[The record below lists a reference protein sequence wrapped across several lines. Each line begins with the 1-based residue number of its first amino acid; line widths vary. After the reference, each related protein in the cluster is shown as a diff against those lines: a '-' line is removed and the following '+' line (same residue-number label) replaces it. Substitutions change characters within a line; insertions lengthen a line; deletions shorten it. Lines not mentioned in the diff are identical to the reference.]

1 MSLDDFSHVVST
13 GDGPALTQVGFG
25 TLLCA
30 VYHTKYADMTRVYTA
45 TADVASDGFSTTSA
59 AYRMVQ
65 RAFQQSP
72 RPTEVKLGKLLHAPA
87 TSIRLTPAALDAT
100 DYEFTLMVEGRS
112 DLEVSITSD
121 GSATVDEICDAI
133 QTAIETAMKGVAQGT
148 SASSVAVGTGAKTF
162 TTVEAANTLDL
173 RPGQPIVATS
183 ALGSDSMTGTV
194 TSYSGTTLVI
204 DVASVTGSGTD
215 TDWVFTV
222 DYLTVTPSGG
232 TATHLD
238 LTAES
243 GRYFWLSG
251 WRHDRIAVED
261 RTADPGM
268 VADLDAIRL
277 ADADWYGLAVAT
289 HSAAALRKA
298 ADWAEAQKVQF
309 AAVTSDTKAMDSGD
323 LTDIASVLG
332 TLSYKR
338 SICYFSL
345 NDQSAF
351 TDVGGLAERFP
362 FDPGTG
368 PDAGGTY
375 DAKTIAGVPAD
386 ALTPTQKTNLR
397 TKKYIVYIETAGINH
412 TLDGWTPEGTFADQ
426 IRFEDWFNTRLQEK
440 LFAAKKNVGR
450 LPMSKIGLAALEA
463 CVRAQFAEGI
473 ASGGI
478 DPGDGTETN
487 PGPECT
493 VPTVS
498 QISSNDRAA
507 RHVGGGGVQ
516 AAYRYTGA
524 INTEDVT
531 VLVTI

>member
-1 MSLDDFSHVVST
+1 MSLDDFSTVTAT

-25 TLLCA
+25 TLGCA
-30 VYHTKYADMTRVYTA
+30 VYHDKSADLSIVCTA
-45 TADVASDGFSTTSA
+45 TTDVTALGFSTTSA

-72 RPTEVKLGKLLHAPA
+72 RPKSVKLLKLASPPS
-87 TSIRLTPAALDAT
+87 TIIRLTPLALSSAE
-100 DYEFTLMVEGRS
+100 YEFTLMIEGRP
-112 DLEVSITSD
+112 DLDVSITSD
-121 GSATVDEICDAI
+121 GSATVDEICDAL
-133 QTAIETAMKGVAQGT
+133 QTAIEAATKGVTQGT
-148 SASSVAVGTGAKTF
+148 STSSVLVGTGSKTF
-162 TTVEAANTLDL
+162 TTQAGLDL

-183 ALGSDSMTGTV
+183 VLGSDTMTGTV

-204 DVASVTGSGTD
+204 NVASVTGSGTD
-215 TDWVFTV
+215 TDWTFTV

-238 LTAES
+238 LSAEA
-243 GRYFWLSG
+243 GRYFWLKG
-251 WRHDRIAVED
+251 WRHDRIEVED
-261 RTADPGM
+261 RTVDPGM

-289 HSAAALRKA
+289 HSVDAQEAAAG
-298 ADWAEAQKVQF
+298 WAEAQKVQF
-309 AAVTSDTKAMDSGD
+309 FSFTADTKALDSGD

-338 SICYFSL
+338 TMCYFSL
-345 NDQSAF
+345 SDMAAF
-351 TDVGGLAERFP
+351 TDVAAPAERFP

-368 PDAGGTY
+368 PDAGGTF
-375 DAKTIAGVPAD
+375 DAKTLTGVPAD
-386 ALTPTQKTNLR
+386 ALTPTQKNTLKV
-397 TKKYIVYIETAGINH
+397 KKYNVYITTADINH
-412 TLDGWTPEGTFADQ
+412 TLYGWTPEGTFGDQ
-426 IRFEDWFNTRLQEK
+426 VRFEDWFNTRLQEK

-463 CVRAQFAEGI
+463 CTRAQFAEGI

-478 DPGDGTETN
+478 DPGDGTTTN
-487 PGPECT
+487 PGPQLT

-498 QISSNDRAA
+498 DISSNDRAA
-507 RHVGGGGVQ
+507 RHVGGGGLL
-516 AAYRYTGA
+516 ARYRYTGA

-531 VLVTI
+531 VIVTN

>member
-1 MSLDDFSHVVST
+1 MSLNDFSHVVST

-25 TLLCA
+25 TPACA
-30 VYHTKYADMTRVYTA
+30 VYHTKYADMSRTYTA
-45 TADVASDGFSTTSA
+45 TTDVATDGFSTTSA

-72 RPTEVKLGKLLHAPA
+72 RPTEVKLLRLLNAPA
-87 TSIRLTPAALDAT
+87 TSIRITPLALDAAE
-100 DYEFTLMVEGRS
+100 YEFTLMVEGRP
-112 DLEVSITSD
+112 DLDIAVTSD
-121 GSATVDEICDAI
+121 GSATVDELCDSI
-133 QTAIETAMKGVAQGT
+133 QAAIEAGMKGVEQGT
-148 SASSVAVGTGAKTF
+148 STTSLVVGTGSKTF
-162 TTVEAANTLDL
+162 TTQAGLDL
-173 RPGQPIVATS
+173 RPGQPIVATDG
-183 ALGSDSMTGTV
+183 ADADTMTGTV
-194 TSYSGTTLVI
+194 TSYSGTTLVMN
-204 DVASVTGSGTD
+204 VASVSGAGTD
-215 TDWVFTV
+215 NDWTFTV

-238 LTAES
+238 LTAEA

-251 WRHDRIAVED
+251 WRHDRIEVED

-289 HSAAALRKA
+289 HSVAAQKAAAG
-298 ADWAEAQKVQF
+298 WAEAQQVQF
-309 AAVTSDTKAMDSGD
+309 FSVTSDTKAMDSGD
-323 LTDIASVLG
+323 LTDIASELG

-338 SICYFSL
+338 SLCYFSL
-345 NDQSAF
+345 NDQAAF
-351 TDVGGLAERFP
+351 TDAGAMAERLP
-362 FDPGTG
+362 FDPGIG

-412 TLDGWTPEGTFADQ
+412 TLDGWSPEGTFGDQ

-487 PGPECT
+487 PGPRVV

-507 RHVGGGGVQ
+507 RHVGGGGLQ

-524 INTEDVT
+524 INDEDVT
-531 VLVTI
+531 VLVTT

>member
-25 TLLCA
+25 TLGCA
-30 VYHTKYADMTRVYTA
+30 VYHNKSADLSIVCTA
-45 TADVASDGFSTTSA
+45 TTDLTDLGFSTSSA

-72 RPTEVKLGKLLHAPA
+72 RPTSVKLLRLENAP
-87 TSIRLTPAALDAT
+87 TTIVRITPLAAHSTEYA
-100 DYEFTLMVEGRS
+100 FTLMIEGRA
-112 DLEVSITSD
+112 DLDISITSD
-121 GSATVDEICDAI
+121 GTATVDEICDAI
-133 QTAIETAMKGVAQGT
+133 QTALEAATKGVTQGT
-148 SASSVAVGTGAKTF
+148 STSSVLVGTGAKTF
-162 TTVEAANTLDL
+162 TTQAGLDL

-183 ALGSDSMTGTV
+183 VAGSDTMTGTV

-204 DVASVTGSGTD
+204 EVASVTGAGTD
-215 TDWVFTV
+215 SDWTFTV

-238 LTAES
+238 LSAEV
-243 GRYFWLSG
+243 GRYFWLKG
-251 WRHDRIAVED
+251 WRHDRIEVED

-277 ADADWYGLAVAT
+277 VDADWYGLAVAT
-289 HSAAALRKA
+289 HSVDAQEAAAG
-298 ADWAEAQKVQF
+298 WAEAQKVQF
-309 AAVTSDTKAMDSGD
+309 FSCTSDTKALDSED

-338 SICYFSL
+338 SMCYFSL
-345 NDQSAF
+345 NNQAAF
-351 TDVGGLAERFP
+351 TDVGAPAERFP
-362 FDPGTG
+362 FDPGNG

-386 ALTPTQKTNLR
+386 ALTPTQKTVLR
-397 TKKYIVYIETAGINH
+397 TKKYNVYITTADINH
-412 TLDGWTPEGTFADQ
+412 TLDGWTPEGTFGDQ
-426 IRFEDWFNTRLQEK
+426 VRFEDWFNTRLQEK

-478 DPGDGTETN
+478 DPGDGTTDN
-487 PGPECT
+487 PGPVVT
-493 VPTVS
+493 VPTVG